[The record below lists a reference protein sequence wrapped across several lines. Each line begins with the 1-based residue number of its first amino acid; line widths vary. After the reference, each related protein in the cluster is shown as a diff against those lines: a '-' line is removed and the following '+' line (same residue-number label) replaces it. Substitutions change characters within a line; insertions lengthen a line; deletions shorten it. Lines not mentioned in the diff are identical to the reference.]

1 VRVFR
6 LAGSA
11 PLPAYYEAMSGGD
24 GTQ

>member
-1 VRVFR
+1 VFR